1 MAAKQ
6 NPGNISALAFWSC
19 PYCGIPTM
27 TLAAFHGEKIL
38 ALPKK
43 PIAASPVAD
52 GQQIFA
58 PARTLW
64 DQVRAQ
70 TPGVS

>member
-1 MAAKQ
+1 
-6 NPGNISALAFWSC
+6 
-19 PYCGIPTM
+19 M